1 MHCSIVHGLINQCY
15 RYSLEKSVPMA
26 CGSQEGL
33 HWGSDVVK
41 SLKESTVK
49 EEGVDSGESP
59 QRLLW
64 TGQGLI
70 G

>member
-1 MHCSIVHGLINQCY
+1 
-15 RYSLEKSVPMA
+15 MA
-26 CGSQEGL
+26 YGSQEGL
-33 HWGSDVVK
+33 HWESDLVE

-49 EEGVDSGESP
+49 EEGVDSAESP
-59 QRLLW
+59 QRLPW